1 MLDEFDALPDRE
13 RSEVVAELARR
24 VASSPQDLPQDE
36 DLVAAADRLFVEF
49 DRCEPSRRIFTI
61 TNG

>member
-49 DRCEPSRRIFTI
+49 DRREPSRRIFTI